1 LDTKR
6 PVLSALLYWVEADWP
21 ELDDWIWRCFDLERF
36 LDLDLVLVGL
46 ATVIINFFSSS
57 SRLTLRQNKLEC
69 FSLASFYGNFNI
81 GLQGRSLPEWSN
93 PCKLIISL
101 HSIILILI

>member
-46 ATVIINFFSSS
+46 ASVILNFFSSS
-57 SRLTLRQNKLEC
+57 WLTLRQNKLEC
-69 FSLASFYGNFNI
+69 FSLASFYGKSNI
-81 GLQGRSLPEWSN
+81 ATKAGACQSGATPVS
-93 PCKLIISL
+93 
-101 HSIILILI
+101 